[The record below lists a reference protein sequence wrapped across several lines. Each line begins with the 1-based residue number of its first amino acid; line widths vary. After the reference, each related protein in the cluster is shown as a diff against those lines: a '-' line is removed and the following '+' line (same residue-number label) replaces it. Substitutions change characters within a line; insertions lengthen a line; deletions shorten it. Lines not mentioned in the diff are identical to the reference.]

1 MNKLN
6 NELHNV
12 YYEFFFF
19 QLKNIIKVELK
30 PQGTIVWLIWVY
42 YQWNLNYILFSF
54 VFPHCVSYQVVSCV
68 MVINQK

>member
-30 PQGTIVWLIWVY
+30 PQGTIV
-42 YQWNLNYILFSF
+42 
-54 VFPHCVSYQVVSCV
+54 
-68 MVINQK
+68 